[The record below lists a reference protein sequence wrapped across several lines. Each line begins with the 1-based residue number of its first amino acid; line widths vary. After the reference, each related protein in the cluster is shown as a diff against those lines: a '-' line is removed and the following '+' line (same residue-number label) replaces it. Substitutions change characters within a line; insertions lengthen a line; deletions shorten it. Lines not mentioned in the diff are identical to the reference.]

1 MQLFTCE
8 TMSENID
15 LTDRGRTVRRVHC

>member
-1 MQLFTCE
+1 MQLFTYE

-15 LTDRGRTVRRVHC
+15 LTQYGRTVRRIHC